1 MENNGRNGVYRKIWE
16 LQKACRSLAPNTNG
30 PKESGAYPYVSGAKL
45 LSVVRPKMDEL
56 GLILTQEIAGITNTP
71 ITYNTRAGQKTE
83 MFTSLDLRFTWI
95 DTEDGSTLVNEF
107 KANGMNSWDKGLG
120 SALTYAERYYLL
132 KTLHIATDKDDI
144 DALQREEA
152 QSIAQAPKP
161 SIARTPK
168 KTAINDVAFGKLLKR
183 IEDGE
188 DVLNTARQYYLFTP
202 EQEEKIQSYL

>member
-1 MENNGRNGVYRKIWE
+1 MENNGRGVSRKIWE

-56 GLILTQEIAGITNTP
+56 GLILTQEITGIENTP
-71 ITYNTRAGQKTE
+71 VTYNTRAGQKTE
-83 MFTSLDLRFTWI
+83 MFTALELRFTWI

-152 QSIAQAPKP
+152 QSIAQ
-161 SIARTPK
+161 TPK
-168 KTAINDVAFGKLLKR
+168 RTRINDVAFGKLLKR

-188 DVLNTARQYYLFTP
+188 DVINTARQFYLFTP

>member
-1 MENNGRNGVYRKIWE
+1 MEEKKCGVYRKVWE
-16 LQKACRSLAPNTNG
+16 LQKACRSLAPNVNG

-45 LSVVRPKMDEL
+45 LSIVRPKMDEL
-56 GLILTQEIAGITNTP
+56 GLILTQEITGITNTP
-71 ITYNTRAGQKTE
+71 ITYSTRAGQKTE
-83 MFTSLDLRFTWI
+83 MFTALELRFTWI

-152 QSIAQAPKP
+152 QSIVK
-161 SIARTPK
+161 TPK
-168 KTAINDVAFGKLLKR
+168 RMRCNDAQFDKLCKR

-188 DVLNTARQYYLFTP
+188 DVISTARQYYQFTP

>member
-1 MENNGRNGVYRKIWE
+1 MENNGSKGVYRKIWE

-56 GLILTQEIAGITNTP
+56 GLILTQEIIGIQNTP
-71 ITYNTRAGQKTE
+71 ISYNTRAGQKTE
-83 MFTSLDLRFTWI
+83 MFTALELRFTWI

-144 DALQREEA
+144 DALHREEA
-152 QSIAQAPKP
+152 QSIATAP
-161 SIARTPK
+161 R
-168 KTAINDVAFGKLLKR
+168 KTRISDVAFGKLCKR

-188 DVLNTARQYYLFTP
+188 DVIASARQYYVFTP
-202 EQEEKIQSYL
+202 EQEAKIQSYL